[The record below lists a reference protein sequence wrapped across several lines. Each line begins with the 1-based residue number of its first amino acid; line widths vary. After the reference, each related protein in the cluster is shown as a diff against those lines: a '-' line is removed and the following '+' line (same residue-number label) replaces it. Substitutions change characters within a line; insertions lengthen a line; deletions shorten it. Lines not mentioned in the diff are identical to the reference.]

1 MSTIIILGGHGKVA
15 LHAHRKLVEAGHSVT
30 ATIRSAHQAAA
41 IEEAGASPLV
51 LDLQE
56 ASTDQLAEAIS
67 GHDAVVW
74 SAGAGGAGR
83 EFTFAVDR
91 DAAIRSMDAAERA
104 GVQRY
109 VMVSYQ
115 GSSLDHGVPEDHGFF
130 PYVQAKAEADV
141 HLRES
146 SLDWTILGPG
156 FLTDDDPAGTVGPGP
171 IEEFGG
177 DRQGPG
183 PQGERTIS
191 RSDVAQTIV
200 DALDIASTVGR
211 TIEYGR
217 GSTPIREALAR

>member
-41 IEEAGASPLV
+41 IEKAGASPLV

-74 SAGAGGAGR
+74 SAGAGGP
-83 EFTFAVDR
+83 
-91 DAAIRSMDAAERA
+91 RSSPSLPIATPRSVRWMRPSARA
-104 GVQRY
+104 FSGTSWCRTR
-109 VMVSYQ
+109 
-115 GSSLDHGVPEDHGFF
+115 SSLDHGVAEDHGFF

-217 GSTPIREALAR
+217 GTPIREALAR